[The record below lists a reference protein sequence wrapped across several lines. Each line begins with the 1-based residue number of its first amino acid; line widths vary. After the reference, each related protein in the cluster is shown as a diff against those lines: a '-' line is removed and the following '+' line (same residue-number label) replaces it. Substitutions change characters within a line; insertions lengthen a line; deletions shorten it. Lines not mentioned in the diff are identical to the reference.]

1 MAALEKPILMV
12 RVNAE
17 ARERVIKLLRDNV
30 KGKREVNVVL
40 TGESPFEIH
49 SYLQLCL
56 GNQE

>member
-30 KGKREVNVVL
+30 KGKREVNVL

-49 SYLQLCL
+49 SYFQLCL